1 MHDAIQQAAQ
11 AVATGSPIG
20 RGLIIFCG
28 AALVYL
34 LGLVWL
40 LVAVRRRATLTLA
53 TLARVAALAALA
65 FLAAKA
71 LNHIIDD
78 PRPFIVAHTQPL
90 IPVEREAN
98 GFPSD
103 HGLLAA
109 LLTLSLWW
117 IDRRV
122 IGAFAL
128 GMALVMLGRLGIGA
142 HQVLAGLLGAPG
154 RSWWPGAPAVPPR
167 GCKNAH
173 KMILLAKS
181 LPGLC
186 PHVEQGD
193 DGASSRVQN
202 DFANNI
208 IRCANRTRKPTPW
221 GA

>member
-71 LNHIIDD
+71 LNHMIDD

-128 GMALVMLGRLGIGA
+128 GMALVMLGRLGIGVHHTVDELGSLGIVA
-142 HQVLAGLLGAPG
+142 VAALLVRAVPLPVT
-154 RSWWPGAPAVPPR
+154 WDQPLLPAVR
-167 GCKNAH
+167 
-173 KMILLAKS
+173 
-181 LPGLC
+181 
-186 PHVEQGD
+186 
-193 DGASSRVQN
+193 GAS
-202 DFANNI
+202 
-208 IRCANRTRKPTPW
+208 RKIARPIVRRDPL
-221 GA
+221 A